1 MAIPSL
7 KLGKKKRTR
16 LGTFGGVFTPSILT
30 ILGIILFL
38 RTGYVVGLVGLANT
52 LMVILA
58 ANVISVLTSLSLAAV
73 ATQMRVKGGGFY
85 YLISRTLGIEFGGA
99 LGLILFLSISISI
112 AFYAIGLGEVV
123 VQMFP
128 VPDYVTA
135 RRIAIIV
142 VLFLFAFAWI
152 GADWATRLQY
162 LVMGFVVAAL
172 VAFFWGG
179 FQSFEF
185 SRLHENWELE
195 GNAPFWIAFALFF
208 PAITGFTQGV
218 NMSGDLQDP
227 ERAIPLGTLTAV
239 GLSIITYI
247 AVAIVLAGTADQ
259 DLLRDDYLV
268 MEQISAIGWLIAAGV
283 IAATSSSAM
292 ASFLGAPR
300 VMQALARDRVFPYLQ
315 FLGKGFGTD
324 DNPRRAVVLSALIA
338 LGAVALGDLN
348 FLAPIITMFFLASY
362 ALLNYATYF
371 VADAASPSFRP
382 SFKLY
387 HKYVSLLGALACI
400 GAALAINWTASLI
413 AISLIF
419 GIYEYLRRTAEKSLW
434 SDSKRAYGFQRI
446 RDFLFEIDALKA
458 HPRDWRPQILALS
471 KDKDKRRQLLCFAA
485 WIEGNSGLTTLITI
499 LEREQGDQRDRYQV
513 MKELREEI
521 QDAQVNAF
529 PLAVEA
535 SDFRTG
541 IGITLQAYGVGPIK
555 ANTILLN
562 WLEERSRWFPEESEK
577 IYGHNIEVALR
588 GGFNT
593 VILAAQE
600 KSFAKVI
607 DPRNRYKRIDI
618 WWVGGAT
625 SPLMLILAYLMTRKE
640 PWRHAQLRV
649 LAQGQARHP
658 DRTEWEIR
666 EFLKESRIEAEV
678 KIVSN
683 ISIDVVT
690 DTSADTPM
698 VFFPIKVVEDR
709 PRTYFDIDL
718 DEVIAKLP
726 LVVLVIA
733 GSDIELTADP
743 DVDLDKEDSSAPSDH
758 DDADQDKSRS
768 EQ

>member
-1 MAIPSL
+1 MVSL
-7 KLGKKKRTR
+7 SPKLGKKKRTR

-52 LMVILA
+52 LIVILA

-99 LGLILFLSISISI
+99 LGLILFMSISISI

-123 VQMFP
+123 VQMFV

-135 RRIAIIV
+135 RRIATAMI
-142 VLFLFAFAWI
+142 LFLFTFAWI

-179 FQSFEF
+179 LQSFEF
-185 SRLHENWELE
+185 SLLHENWETT
-195 GNAPFWIAFALFF
+195 GDAPLWIAFALFF

-227 ERAIPLGTLTAV
+227 ERAIPLGTLAAV
-239 GLSIITYI
+239 GLSIITYV

-259 DLLRDDYLV
+259 DLLRNDYLV
-268 MEQISAIGWLIAAGV
+268 MEQISALGWLIAAGV

-300 VMQALARDRVFPYLQ
+300 VMQALARDRVFPYLE

-338 LGAVALGDLN
+338 LGAVALGNLN

-382 SFKLY
+382 TFRFY
-387 HKYVSLLGALACI
+387 HKYVSLLGALACV
-400 GAALAINWTASLI
+400 GAALAVNWTASLI

-419 GIYEYLRRTAEKSLW
+419 AIYEYLRRTAEKSLW

-446 RDFLFEIDALKA
+446 RDFLFEIDALKK

-471 KDKDKRRQLLCFAA
+471 KDKDKRRQLLRFAA
-485 WIEGNSGLTTLITI
+485 WIEGNSGLTTLVSI
-499 LEREQGDQRDRYQV
+499 LERDQDDQRDRDQV
-513 MKELREEI
+513 MQELRDEI
-521 QDAQVNAF
+521 KDAKVNAF
-529 PLAVEA
+529 SLAVDA
-535 SDFRTG
+535 PDFRTG
-541 IGITLQAYGVGPIK
+541 IGITMQAYGVGPIK

-562 WLEERSRWFPEESEK
+562 WLEERSRWLPEKSEK

-588 GGFNT
+588 IGFNI

-600 KSFAKVI
+600 NSFAEAT
-607 DPRNRYKRIDI
+607 DPHSKHKRIDI

-625 SPLMLILAYLMTRKE
+625 SPLMLILAYLMKRND
-640 PWRHAQLRV
+640 PWRHAQLRI

-666 EFLKESRIEAEV
+666 EFLKDSRIEAEV

-690 DTSADTPM
+690 DASADTSM
-698 VFFPIKVVEDR
+698 VFFPIKIVEDR
-709 PRTYFDIDL
+709 PHAYFDIDL
-718 DEVIAKLP
+718 DEVIDKLP
-726 LVVLVIA
+726 LAVLVIA

-743 DVDLDKEDSSAPSDH
+743 DVELDKEESSASTER
-758 DDADQDKSRS
+758 DDEDRDKSRP